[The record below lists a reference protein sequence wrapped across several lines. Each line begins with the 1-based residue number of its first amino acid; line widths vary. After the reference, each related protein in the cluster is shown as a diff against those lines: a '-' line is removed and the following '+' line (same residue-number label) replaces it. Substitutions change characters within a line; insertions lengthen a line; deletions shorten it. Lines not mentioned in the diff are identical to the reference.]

1 VKGSR
6 VSHQGVQSVSCARV
20 SRAQTLT
27 WFMGEDDEDVDNN
40 VNAHTEETEDADAE
54 WPDYQPV
61 VQPKNTKG

>member
-1 VKGSR
+1 
-6 VSHQGVQSVSCARV
+6 
-20 SRAQTLT
+20 
-27 WFMGEDDEDVDNN
+27 MGEDDEDVDNN